1 MNNLPISAD
10 DLVSAITKT
19 TSALAADMSGKAYLR
34 LHKGGFFVY
43 GADDVEVE
51 EYSKWAV
58 NPNTFAL
65 GYVAWPS
72 EGTGKP
78 LGEEMR
84 SITDAPIQMSELPRV
99 AGEWT
104 QQVGMQLMCV
114 SGEDVGVEV
123 VFKASSKGGINGFND
138 FLNQVLVNLKAN
150 SGTDKVVP
158 VIELEV
164 NDYKHPTYGKIYTP
178 VFEIKSWSTMNDMPV
193 SEADDDIEDGSD
205 DDVVIAE
212 LPAPEPE
219 VVEEEP
225 AKAPRKKRGKK
236 AEAEPAPEPN
246 TEEAP
251 APKRRRRR
259 RG

>member
-1 MNNLPISAD
+1 MNNLPVSAD

-19 TSALAADMSGKAYLR
+19 TSARAADMSGKAYLR

-51 EYSKWAV
+51 EFSQWAV

-84 SITDAPIQMSELPRV
+84 SITDAPIQLGELPRV

-114 SGEDVGVEV
+114 SGEDAGTEV

-164 NDYKHPTYGKIYTP
+164 DSYKHPTYGKIYTP
-178 VFEIKSWSTMNDMPV
+178 DFVIKSWTTMDSMP
-193 SEADDDIEDGSD
+193 SPDAEDEPD
-205 DDVVIAE
+205 AE
-212 LPAPEPE
+212 DAPEQLPPPEPE
-219 VVEEEP
+219 VVEEEAP
-225 AKAPRKKRGKK
+225 KAPRKKRAKK
-236 AEAEPAPEPN
+236 AEAETPVEA
-246 TEEAP
+246 EESP